1 MTLSVRRASPLDAA
15 ALARLRFDFRAELG
29 HPTEARADFLPR
41 CEAWMHERLQ
51 RPGPWYAWVVE
62 SPAISGSL
70 WLQLIEK
77 LPNPVDE
84 LESHAYITSVYVTPS
99 ARNLGGG
106 QALLDAAF
114 QFCRGAGVDSV
125 ILWPSSR
132 SRPLYERNGFAVPSD
147 LLQAVLD
154 PGRALADERLAA
166 R

>member
-1 MTLSVRRASPLDAA
+1 MTLSVRRASPADAA

-29 HPTEARADFLPR
+29 QPTEDRGSFLPR
-41 CEAWMHERLQ
+41 CEAWMQERLQ
-51 RPGPWYAWVVE
+51 RPGPWYAWLLE
-62 SPAISGSL
+62 SPAVSGSL

-77 LPNPVDE
+77 LPNPVEE
-84 LESHAYITSVYVTPS
+84 LESHAYVTSVYVAPS
-99 ARNLGGG
+99 ARSAGAG
-106 QALLDAAF
+106 QALLDAAL

-132 SRPLYERNGFAVPSD
+132 SRSLYERNGFAAPSD

-154 PGRALADERLAA
+154 PGRTAASERLAA